1 MLGKLIDGN
10 LVIAG
15 NEIKTDKGTVT
26 NPNEELL
33 KSLGYK
39 EIVYTEKPEFD
50 KENEKLSE
58 TYTDGEQIIVS
69 YEKVSLSPSEHN
81 AVIKAEIVEEEKKMT
96 DRNYREAIK
105 DLKAKKETSYAL
117 DKIDEIEANIQA
129 LRAKLVDEPEVEEE
143 DNDRNID

>member
-1 MLGKLIDGN
+1 MKYGKIIDGQ

-58 TYTDGEQIIVS
+58 VYTDGENITVS
-69 YEKVSLSPSEHN
+69 YEKIELSPAEHN
-81 AVIKAEIVEEEKKMT
+81 AIIKQEIVEEENKLT
-96 DRNYREAIK
+96 SRNIRNAIK
-105 DLKAKKETSYAL
+105 GDSFAL
-117 DKIDEIEANIQA
+117 DKIDEIETNIA
-129 LRAKLVDEPEVEEE
+129 TLRAKLQPEPKEE
-143 DNDRNID
+143 DNGNID

>member
-1 MLGKLIDGN
+1 MFGKLIDGQ

-58 TYTDGEQIIVS
+58 TYTDGEQITVS

-81 AVIKAEIVEEEKKMT
+81 AVIKAEIVEEEKKIT

-117 DKIDEIEANIQA
+117 EKIDEIEANIA
-129 LRAKLVDEPEVEEE
+129 TLRSKLVPEENNV
-143 DNDRNID
+143 D

>member
-1 MLGKLIDGN
+1 MKYGKIIDGN
-10 LVIAG
+10 LILAG

-39 EIVYTEKPEFD
+39 EVVYTEKPEFD

-58 TYTDGEQIIVS
+58 VYTDGEQITVS
-69 YEKVSLSPSEHN
+69 YEKVELSPSEHN
-81 AVIKAEIVEEEKKMT
+81 TIIKQEIVEEESKIT

-105 DLKAKKETSYAL
+105 DLKVKKETSYAL
-117 DKIDEIEANIQA
+117 DKIDEIEANIA
-129 LRAKLVDEPEVEEE
+129 TLRAKLVEEPQEE
-143 DNDRNID
+143 DNGNFN

>member
-1 MLGKLIDGN
+1 MFGKIIDGQ
-10 LVIAG
+10 LQIAG

-39 EIVYTEKPEFD
+39 EIIYTEKPEYD

-58 TYTDGEQIIVS
+58 VYTDGENITVS

-81 AVIKAEIVEEEKKMT
+81 AIIKQEIVEEENKMT
-96 DRNYREAIK
+96 ARNLRGVVMGDTFAYNK
-105 DLKAKKETSYAL
+105 LN
-117 DKIDEIEANIQA
+117 EIETNIQA
-129 LRAKLVDEPEVEEE
+129 LRAKLIEEPQEE
-143 DNDRNID
+143 DNGNIN

>member
-1 MLGKLIDGN
+1 MFGKLIDGN
-10 LVIAG
+10 LVLAG

-39 EIVYTEKPEFD
+39 EIQYTEKPEFD

-58 TYTDGEQIIVS
+58 VYTDGENITVS
-69 YEKVSLSPSEHN
+69 YEKVSLSPAEHN

-96 DRNYREAIK
+96 DRNIRGA
-105 DLKAKKETSYAL
+105 LLNNSYDINEL
-117 DKIDEIEANIQA
+117 TKIENKIAE
-129 LRAKLVDEPEVEEE
+129 LRAKLQPEPKEE
-143 DNDRNID
+143 DNGNID

>member
-1 MLGKLIDGN
+1 MFGRLIDGK

-15 NEIKTDKGTVT
+15 NTIKDGNTTIT
-26 NPNEELL
+26 NPTEDKL
-33 KSLGYK
+33 KELGYK

-58 TYTDGEQIIVS
+58 VYTDGENITVS

-81 AVIKAEIVEEEKKMT
+81 AIIKQEILEEESKIT

-117 DKIDEIEANIQA
+117 DKIEEIEANIET
-129 LRAKLVDEPEVEEE
+129 LRNKLQPE
-143 DNDRNID
+143 DNLN

>member
-1 MLGKLIDGN
+1 MFGKLIDGN

-50 KENEKLSE
+50 KENEKLQE
-58 TYTDGEQIIVS
+58 TYTDGENITVS
-69 YEKVSLSPSEHN
+69 YEKVSLSPAEHN
-81 AVIKAEIVEEEKKMT
+81 AVIKQEIVEEESKIT
-96 DRNYREAIK
+96 PRRQREI
-105 DLKAKKETSYAL
+105 DLKKEGAL
-117 DKIDEIEANIQA
+117 EFAQQIEDNITA
-129 LRAKLVDEPEVEEE
+129 LRAKLQPEPKEENNGNE
-143 DNDRNID
+143 N

>member
-1 MLGKLIDGN
+1 MFGKLIDGN

-58 TYTDGEQIIVS
+58 VYTDGENITVS
-69 YEKVSLSPSEHN
+69 YEKVSLSPAEHN
-81 AVIKAEIVEEEKKMT
+81 AIIKQEIVEEEKKMT
-96 DRNYREAIK
+96 DRNIRGA
-105 DLKAKKETSYAL
+105 LLNNSY
-117 DKIDEIEANIQA
+117 DINEITKIENKIIE
-129 LRAKLVDEPEVEEE
+129 LRAKLVEEPKEE
-143 DNDRNID
+143 DNGNID

>member
-1 MLGKLIDGN
+1 MFGKLIDGK

-58 TYTDGEQIIVS
+58 VYTDGENITVS
-69 YEKVSLSPSEHN
+69 YEKVELSPSEHN
-81 AVIKAEIVEEEKKMT
+81 AIIKQEIVEEEGKLT
-96 DRNYREAIK
+96 SRNIRNAIK
-105 DLKAKKETSYAL
+105 GDSFAL
-117 DKIDEIEANIQA
+117 GKIDEIETNIA
-129 LRAKLVDEPEVEEE
+129 TLRAKLVEEPKEE
-143 DNDRNID
+143 DNGNEN

>member
-1 MLGKLIDGN
+1 MYGKIIDEN

-58 TYTDGEQIIVS
+58 VYTDGENITVS
-69 YEKVSLSPSEHN
+69 YEKVGLSPAEHN
-81 AVIKAEIVEEEKKMT
+81 AVIKAEIVEEEKKIT
-96 DRNYREAIK
+96 PRRQREI
-105 DLKAKKETSYAL
+105 DLNKKGAL
-117 DKIDEIEANIQA
+117 EFAQQIEDNITA
-129 LRAKLVDEPEVEEE
+129 LRAKLQPEPKIVENGQEE
-143 DNDRNID
+143 